1 MHGNVHYHC
10 VVFADLERHSEAWRR
25 LPRER
30 MLALLGEYRSLAER
44 VASQYGS
51 VHRNFTGDGHLFLF
65 ESPDAGVRFGLQLV
79 QLWRREAGEILETD
93 DDLRIPLRIGCHYGE
108 CVRLEAEAWV
118 GRGIVLTKRV
128 EGAAGPDTLLVT
140 ENVLDLIDLPLYRVE
155 VAGSHAL
162 EGDHLGE
169 RRLHRILAFEEREPK
184 ERRGRPMTAEDW
196 FLKAAAL
203 IGTEREDTAEEE
215 KAYRK
220 ALELEPDYPEA
231 HNNLAILLRGRG
243 CEEEAERHY
252 RDALR
257 LRPEYAEAHYNY
269 ARLLED
275 LDRPDEAASHYRDA
289 LESRPDYVEAL
300 HAHANLLRAGG
311 DLAEAEDRYRR
322 ALELRPSPEIH
333 NDLAV
338 LLEDRGRVEEAMEQF
353 RRALEMAPDHPQA
366 HYNFAFLLEREGRS
380 REAEEHYR
388 AAIDAW
394 PDYAEAHNNL
404 AALLH
409 ERGELDDAEK
419 HYRRALEL
427 RPDDPQVR
435 HNYDLLRRS
444 QGESER

>member
-1 MHGNVHYHC
+1 MHGNVHYRC
-10 VVFADLERHSEAWRR
+10 VVFADLERHSEAWGR

-44 VASQYGS
+44 VASQYGC

-79 QLWRREAGEILETD
+79 KLWRDRVGEALGNAG
-93 DDLRIPLRIGCHYGE
+93 DLQVPLRIGCHFGE
-108 CVRLEAEAWV
+108 CVRLEGEAWV

-128 EGAAGPDTLLVT
+128 ESAAGADSLLVT

-155 VAGSHAL
+155 VDGPHAL
-162 EGDHLGE
+162 EGDHLRE
-169 RRLHRILAFEEREPK
+169 RRLHRILAFEEREPE
-184 ERRGRPMTAEDW
+184 ERPDRPMTAEDW

-215 KAYRK
+215 EAYRK
-220 ALELEPDYPEA
+220 ALELQPDYPEA

-243 CEEEAERHY
+243 REEEAERHY
-252 RDALR
+252 REALR
-257 LRPEYAEAHYNY
+257 LRPEYAEAHYNF

-300 HAHANLLRAGG
+300 HAHANLLRTRGA
-311 DLAEAEDRYRR
+311 LAEAEDRYRR
-322 ALELRPSPEIH
+322 AIELRPSPEIH

-338 LLEDRGRVEEAMEQF
+338 LLEDRGRVDEAMEQF
-353 RRALEMAPDHPQA
+353 RRALEMSPDHPQA
-366 HYNFAFLLEREGRS
+366 HYNYAFLLEREGRS
-380 REAEEHYR
+380 SEAEEHYR

-394 PDYAEAHNNL
+394 PEYAEAHNNL

-409 ERGELDDAEK
+409 ERGKLDEAEK
-419 HYRRALEL
+419 HYHRAFEL

-435 HNYDLLRRS
+435 HNYELLRKSRR
-444 QGESER
+444 ESER